1 MASHADSIPF
11 AGSFTALIT
20 PFTRPD
26 AATVDLVRLAEQIQF
41 QASAGITGIV
51 PCGTTGE
58 SPTLTDV
65 EHRAV
70 IEKSIECA
78 APAGLKVIAGA
89 GSNNTAHAVELHRF
103 AHDAGADASLQVSP
117 YYNKPSQAGL
127 YRHFMTIADSGSL
140 PIVLYNIPGRT
151 SVALEI
157 ETIESLAAHPNIVAI
172 KEATGDVGFAA
183 LIRQRTDLTILSG
196 DDPLTLPLG
205 SIGASGV
212 VSVLGNILPDRVAAL
227 CTAINAGDWMNAQR
241 THDEILPLARA
252 LLTLDTNPVPVKTAM
267 KLLGRDS
274 GLMRLPLVEPH
285 SAVVDSLK
293 MVLSKYEVP
302 SASAAK

>member
-1 MASHADSIPF
+1 MANQPESPQF

-26 AATVDLVRLAEQIQF
+26 AATVDLDRLAEQIQF
-41 QASAGITGIV
+41 QSEGDVTGVV

-70 IEKSIECA
+70 IEKTVEVA
-78 APAGLKVIAGA
+78 EPTDLKVIAGA
-89 GSNNTAHAVELHRF
+89 GSNNTADAVELHRF
-103 AHDAGADASLQVSP
+103 AEQVGAEASLQVSP

-127 YRHFMTIADSGSL
+127 YRHFMTIADSCSL

-151 SVALEI
+151 SVALDI
-157 ETIESLAAHPNIVAI
+157 ETIENLAAHPNIVAL

-212 VSVLGNILPDRVAAL
+212 ISVLGNILPDRVSAL
-227 CTAINAGDWMNAQR
+227 CTAMNDGDWPTAQR
-241 THDEILPLARA
+241 IHDDVLPLARA

-267 KLLGRDS
+267 NLLGRDS

-285 SAVVDSLK
+285 SAVVESLRT
-293 MVLSKYEVP
+293 VLSTYKTTSSAP
-302 SASAAK
+302 S